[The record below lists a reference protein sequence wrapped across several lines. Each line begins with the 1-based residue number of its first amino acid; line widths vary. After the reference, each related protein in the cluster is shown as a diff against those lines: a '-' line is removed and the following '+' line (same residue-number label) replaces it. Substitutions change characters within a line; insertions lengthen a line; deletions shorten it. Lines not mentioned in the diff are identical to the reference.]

1 MRLSVNRALPRESH
15 IDGTR
20 PWLAGVPERDAVL
33 TAALDALNVCIVIC
47 DRSTR
52 VLFAN
57 AAARNSPLRF
67 RGRTIHAATP
77 EETRQLTALI
87 EEAAAGAEWG
97 AMCLSGRNGEG
108 GSPALIR
115 PLDASETGRKGLA
128 LLVLGARDVSPWINE
143 TTLSKLYQLSH
154 TQASIA
160 IAIFQGQSA
169 EEIAS
174 ERGIRI
180 STVRTHLAAV
190 FQRTRS
196 KTQRDLIRLIGSLP
210 PLLP

>member
-1 MRLSVNRALPRESH
+1 M
-15 IDGTR
+15 
-20 PWLAGVPERDAVL
+20 L
-33 TAALDALNVCIVIC
+33 TAALESLNVGIVVC
-47 DRSTR
+47 DRASR

-57 AAARNSPLRF
+57 TAARSGPLRF
-67 RGRTIHAATP
+67 RGGKLHAATVD
-77 EETRQLTALI
+77 ETRALTALVD
-87 EEAAAGAEWG
+87 EAAAGTQWG

-115 PLDASETGRKGLA
+115 PLDAVEAGRKGLV
-128 LLVLGARDVSPWINE
+128 LIVLGARELSPWINE
-143 TTLSKLYQLSH
+143 ATLSKLYQLSQ

-160 IAIFQGQSA
+160 IAIFQGQSP

>member
-1 MRLSVNRALPRESH
+1 M
-15 IDGTR
+15 
-20 PWLAGVPERDAVL
+20 L
-33 TAALDALNVCIVIC
+33 TAALESLNVGIVVC
-47 DRSTR
+47 DRAAR
-52 VLFAN
+52 VQFAN
-57 AAARNSPLRF
+57 AAARGGPLRF
-67 RGRTIHAATP
+67 RGGTIQAATQD
-77 EETRQLTALI
+77 ETRGLAALI
-87 EEAAAGAEWG
+87 DEGAAGAQWG
-97 AMCLSGRNGEG
+97 AMCLSGRNGDG
-108 GSPALIR
+108 GSPVLIR
-115 PLDASETGRKGLA
+115 PLDASGTGRRGLV
-128 LLVLGARDVSPWINE
+128 LLVLGARELNPWINE
-143 TTLSKLYQLSH
+143 ATLSKLYQLSQ

-160 IAIFQGQSA
+160 IAIFQGQSP

>member
-1 MRLSVNRALPRESH
+1 MRLSVNRALARESR
-15 IDGTR
+15 IDGTG
-20 PWLAGVPERDAVL
+20 PWLGEVPVGEPML
-33 TAALDALNVCIVIC
+33 TAALDSLNVGIVLC
-47 DRSTR
+47 DRAAR

-57 AAARNSPLRF
+57 AAARGGPLRF
-67 RGRTIHAATP
+67 RGKAIHAVAP
-77 EETRQLTALI
+77 DETRQLTALVR
-87 EEAAAGAEWG
+87 EAAAGAQWG

-108 GSPALIR
+108 GAPALIR
-115 PLDASETGRKGLA
+115 PLDASEAGRRG
-128 LLVLGARDVSPWINE
+128 LVLIVLGGRELNRWINE
-143 TTLSKLYQLSH
+143 ATLSKLYQLSQ

-160 IAIFQGQSA
+160 IAIFHGQSP

>member
-1 MRLSVNRALPRESH
+1 MRLSVNRALARESN

-20 PWLAGVPERDAVL
+20 PWLAGVPERDAML
-33 TAALDALNVCIVIC
+33 TAALDALNVGVVVC
-47 DRSTR
+47 DRTTR

-67 RGRTIHAATP
+67 RGRTIHAATLD
-77 EETRQLTALI
+77 ETRQLAALVQ
-87 EEAAAGAEWG
+87 EAAAGAEWG

-108 GSPALIR
+108 GSPTLVR
-115 PLDASETGRKGLA
+115 PLNAIETGRRGLV
-128 LLVLGARDVSPWINE
+128 LLVLGARELSPWINE
-143 TTLSKLYQLSH
+143 TTLSRLYQLSQ